1 MSKQDWHL
9 EKKIQIGTLIG
20 VIIYT
25 ITAVW
30 YASALNSRVG
40 AIELKQEN
48 GRNSFERLVKLET
61 NQENL
66 KETLKDA
73 LNEMRGSINRI
84 DTNVQKLTE
93 IKEHK

>member
-1 MSKQDWHL
+1 MAQSWHIGK
-9 EKKIQIGTLIG
+9 EVQIGTLIG

-40 AIELKQEN
+40 AIETKQQT
-48 GRNSFERLVKLET
+48 GITAFERLIKVET
-61 NQENL
+61 NQDNL

-73 LNEMRGSINRI
+73 LEEMRTSINKI
-84 DTNVQKLTE
+84 DANVQKLAD
-93 IKEHK
+93 KK